1 MGEAGNRLTPGSFGA
16 RQSRESGVISYY
28 CIVNMPGVPARE
40 IQFLNARDD
49 AGAESALASVAE
61 QWVGFDTI
69 CLYHGE
75 RFIEVVSNPEQGFP
89 QTALPPPAPPISL
102 DMAA

>member
-1 MGEAGNRLTPGSFGA
+1 M
-16 RQSRESGVISYY
+16 ISYY

-40 IQFLNARDD
+40 IQFLSANDD
-49 AGAESALASVAE
+49 ASALRDLASVAE

-75 RFIEVVSNPEQGFP
+75 RFIKVLSNPAQGFL
-89 QTALPPPAPPISL
+89 QDALPPCALPIVLSK
-102 DMAA
+102 AA

>member
-1 MGEAGNRLTPGSFGA
+1 M
-16 RQSRESGVISYY
+16 ISYY

-40 IQFLNARDD
+40 IQFLRACDD
-49 AGAESALASVAE
+49 VAAVRALASVAE

-75 RFIEVVSNPEQGFP
+75 RFIEVVSNPGQGFP
-89 QTALPPPAPPISL
+89 QNALPPSAPPIIL
-102 DMAA
+102 DKAA